1 MILYLKNVY
10 LFNKK
15 NMNNLEFQILE
26 FNPKIS

>member
-15 NMNNLEFQILE
+15 NMNNLEFQLLE
-26 FNPKIS
+26 LDPIYS